1 VSRFA
6 RPASEAGFIEPR
18 STSAEDER
26 PRGRAAFARLLGAAG
41 MIALTAILYWLLT
54 DPSFRVA
61 AHDVHLEGLQY
72 TDEASVRARL
82 GALERSPNVFRVR
95 ASDIVAELASLRD
108 IASAEAIVTLPAS
121 VSVRVEERQPIF
133 AWSNGTTEWLVDR
146 DGRLFAPADV
156 LSATGVDQGV
166 DQGVDPDGPAAGP
179 GLATGASQ
187 LPDGSPDAEASGEP
201 PGGPGLADG
210 PASEDAART
219 ERNVLEAS
227 LPRVEDY
234 RTLRAP
240 VSDDGSH
247 LSAID
252 LAVMRQLLALTPED
266 LGSQESSLVLHVDE
280 HRGYILDSDR
290 WQAIFGHYTP
300 LLQGPEAVPR
310 QVQCLRWLLADRQ
323 KHLDE
328 VHLAVS
334 ADACGTFTEN
344 ATAPPKPARTP
355 RP

>member
-1 VSRFA
+1 MSRFA
-6 RPASEAGFIEPR
+6 RPASEAGLIEPR
-18 STSAEDER
+18 SPSSEDER
-26 PRGRAAFARLLGAAG
+26 PRGHAAFARLLGAAG
-41 MIALTAILYWLLT
+41 MIMLTAVLYWLLT
-54 DPSFRVA
+54 DPSFRVTA
-61 AHDVHLEGLQY
+61 SDVDLEGLRY
-72 TDEASVRARL
+72 ADEASVRAQL

-95 ASDIVAELASLRD
+95 ASEIVAELASLRE
-108 IASAEAIVTLPAS
+108 IASADAIVTLPAS

-133 AWSNGTTEWLVDR
+133 AWSNGSTEWLVDR
-146 DGRLFAPADV
+146 DGRLFAPASV
-156 LSATGVDQGV
+156 PSATGVE
-166 DQGVDPDGPAAGP
+166 QGVDPDGPAAGS
-179 GLATGASQ
+179 GLEAGASQ
-187 LPDGSPDAEASGEP
+187 APEGSPDAPARTEP
-201 PGGPGLADG
+201 TGGPGVAAG
-210 PASEDAART
+210 AAGEDAPPT
-219 ERNVLEAS
+219 ERTALEAG

-234 RTLRAP
+234 RMLRAP
-240 VSDDGSH
+240 VSADGSH

-266 LGSQESSLVLHVDE
+266 LGSQESNLVLRVDE

-334 ADACGTFTEN
+334 ADACGTFTVNPTE
-344 ATAPPKPARTP
+344 PPKSARTP